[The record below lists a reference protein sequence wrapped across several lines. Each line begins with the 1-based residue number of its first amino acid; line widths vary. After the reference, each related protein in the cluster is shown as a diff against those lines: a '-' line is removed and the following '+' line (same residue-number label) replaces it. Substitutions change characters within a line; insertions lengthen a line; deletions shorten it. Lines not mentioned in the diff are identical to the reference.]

1 MNGTQRTPLFSHFS
15 CRILP
20 KHDIKRR
27 EKMENSNAQTDYF
40 DFAKEFNTIL
50 DSVEVE
56 SNFSHDRYLRVAF
69 ANPKR
74 MAELLELYARRKP
87 SLREFLDTIDISTLR
102 GAPENYS
109 TSKHVGSADLV
120 FEAQVKT
127 GGKTGLFVGIIAEH
141 KSDVDYNVM
150 KQISEYHHHLFT
162 EHKKDIPVVA
172 FIVYNGKDKWDPLSK
187 PHFAKYPK
195 YYHDIGYPFK
205 IEFLDIGYGIDDAE
219 LKNFS
224 PATIVALTSL
234 KYIFDEEKF
243 TISFRE
249 AAALLLKLDRS
260 PEGRDFIKQSLSYF
274 LWRWPHKHEDMKM
287 DRPEI
292 VAKRG
297 YETFAEHYMNAGIKK
312 GKAEG
317 EINGEIKGQNNTF
330 KVLKDMGL
338 LSEQQIAEAKARLEA
353 LQEKK

>member
-1 MNGTQRTPLFSHFS
+1 
-15 CRILP
+15 
-20 KHDIKRR
+20 
-27 EKMENSNAQTDYF
+27 MEITNAQTDDF

-50 DSVEVE
+50 DSVEEE
-56 SNFSHDRYLRVAF
+56 SNFSHDRYLRFAF

-74 MAELLELYARRKP
+74 MAELLELY
-87 SLREFLDTIDISTLR
+87 
-102 GAPENYS
+102 APENYS

-127 GGKTGLFVGIIAEH
+127 GGKAGLFVGIIAEH

-150 KQISEYHHHLFT
+150 KQISEYHHHLFV

-205 IEFLDIGYGIDDAE
+205 IEFLDIGYGIDDTE

-249 AAALLLKLDRS
+249 GAALLLKLDRS

-312 GKAEG
+312 GK
-317 EINGEIKGQNNTF
+317 
-330 KVLKDMGL
+330 
-338 LSEQQIAEAKARLEA
+338 
-353 LQEKK
+353 

>member
-1 MNGTQRTPLFSHFS
+1 MQPDPLFSHSS
-15 CRILP
+15 CRILS
-20 KHDIKRR
+20 KHDIQRR
-27 EKMENSNAQTDYF
+27 EKIENTNAQTDDF

-50 DSVEVE
+50 DSVEEE
-56 SNFSHDRYLRVAF
+56 SNFSHDRYLRFAF

-127 GGKTGLFVGIIAEH
+127 GGKAGLFVGIIAEH

-312 GKAEG
+312 GE
-317 EINGEIKGQNNTF
+317 EKGQNNTF
-330 KVLKDMGL
+330 KVLQDMGL

-353 LQEKK
+353 MQEKGK